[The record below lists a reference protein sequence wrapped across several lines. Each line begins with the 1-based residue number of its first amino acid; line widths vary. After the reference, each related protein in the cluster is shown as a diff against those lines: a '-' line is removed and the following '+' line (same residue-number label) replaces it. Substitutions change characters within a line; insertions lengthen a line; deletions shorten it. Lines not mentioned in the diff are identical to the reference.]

1 MARIRFNEGERIIGT
16 VIAIALL
23 AALLVAACVYWWEYH
38 QRKINGTDRNE
49 PSTELRVPLS
59 TPINLRA

>member
-23 AALLVAACVYWWEYH
+23 AALLVAACVYWW
-38 QRKINGTDRNE
+38 
-49 PSTELRVPLS
+49 
-59 TPINLRA
+59 